1 MRISIL
7 EKVRAPS
14 RFLVR
19 KGLRVGRPIVRLRGN
34 GLGVEVRETA
44 LHRFDDGVEVDA
56 SAAVVDGVIQCLRVH
71 ASELSELIR
80 PEHGDHL
87 PEMTTADILVEPPD
101 PMLVDSEGVEVEDAR
116 EATNERVRIDLLAVL
131 QQLYANGEGSG
142 VAATHRE
149 QHVLNRHVQLDTLV
163 CHFWPPSFG
172 FGMCDRVEMTRLLRR
187 VNHSILELVCQ
198 AKWPTNRKSPYFR
211 AFSGF
216 LYWIKKFS
224 FPRIKIWFAPMFF
237 SGLFCGFQRCD
248 CAAFRIFRGGF
259 SPPAAAKWVRTNS
272 RIEHHLGNCKLETA
286 ASLRSAVKAYC
297 ILGSKTNW
305 RFCILG
311 EENFLIFNF

>member
-44 LHRFDDGVEVDA
+44 LHRFDD
-56 SAAVVDGVIQCLRVH
+56 
-71 ASELSELIR
+71 
-80 PEHGDHL
+80 
-87 PEMTTADILVEPPD
+87 
-101 PMLVDSEGVEVEDAR
+101 GVEVEDAR

-248 CAAFRIFRGGF
+248 CAAF
-259 SPPAAAKWVRTNS
+259 
-272 RIEHHLGNCKLETA
+272 
-286 ASLRSAVKAYC
+286 
-297 ILGSKTNW
+297 
-305 RFCILG
+305 
-311 EENFLIFNF
+311 